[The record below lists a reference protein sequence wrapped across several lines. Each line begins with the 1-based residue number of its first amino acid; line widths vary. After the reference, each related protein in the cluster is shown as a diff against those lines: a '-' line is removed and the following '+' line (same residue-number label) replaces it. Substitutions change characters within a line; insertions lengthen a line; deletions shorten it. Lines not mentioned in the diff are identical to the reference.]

1 VREIAGVAPLE
12 EAGTVLLHGN
22 ELWSLAPPPLLRS
35 ILQPVMVSSE
45 IQVSE
50 RDQLDSDP
58 DLARVFSWLL
68 RKHFEGRLKG
78 LKGTGLIIEENN
90 KSQRRAFFV
99 GLNKGPRKYAYDS
112 PTRKGKIVR
121 EVVKLRSDKPP
132 MWFENEGFSYDIAHM
147 GSTWGVRLKP
157 FYMFTGA
164 DATTP
169 LPGYARTKRAT
180 RRMKFDRNQS
190 VDSDLVFW
198 GRFIAQGAPAI
209 NLSQVA
215 GQDLL
220 LEGSFLSIDV
230 PEEGLIDDDRDE
242 DQMPA

>member
-1 VREIAGVAPLE
+1 
-12 EAGTVLLHGN
+12 
-22 ELWSLAPPPLLRS
+22 
-35 ILQPVMVSSE
+35 
-45 IQVSE
+45 
-50 RDQLDSDP
+50 
-58 DLARVFSWLL
+58 LARVFSWLL
-68 RKHFEGRLKG
+68 RKHFEGRLKA
-78 LKGTGLIIEENN
+78 LRGTGLIIEENN
-90 KSQRRAFFV
+90 KRRAFFI

-132 MWFENEGFSYDIAHM
+132 LWFENEGFAYDIARM

-209 NLSQVA
+209 NLSQVTA
-215 GQDLL
+215 QDLL

-230 PEEGLIDDDRDE
+230 PEEGLIDDDRNE